1 MKHFFHRNLWKKTAA
16 CFALL
21 LFILTPALRMDGAV
35 SIPDA
40 SELFYAADFANVLS
54 RETEDRIINYN
65 DALYQ
70 ATGAQIVVATVDFL
84 DGAEIEDYAY
94 RMFNQW
100 QIGDKNK
107 NNGVLL
113 LLVIGEE
120 NYWIVQGKGLE
131 KSLSSGTLDGLLQ
144 EYLEPDFARAD
155 YDAGVRKT
163 FDALIGQMESIYG
176 IRFDDSGASSTT
188 TGSVGQETGSS
199 KSSGLKFD
207 NALLIA
213 LVLIFI
219 FSYINRQTKKRQKRE
234 ARRTSPLGGPVISD
248 RTWRTGDKPP
258 EAYDE
263 DEEDNRKSGGSTGG
277 LGGWFWPFL
286 LGRLSSGI
294 GRSTRSKGSSS
305 SGSSR
310 PRGFGGGFG
319 GGGKTRGGG
328 AGRRSSGGFGGFG
341 GFGGS
346 SRGGGFGGGGGTRGG
361 GAGRH

>member
-1 MKHFFHRNLWKKTAA
+1 MKHPMDRNLWKKSAA
-16 CFALL
+16 WLGLLL
-21 LFILTPALRMDGAV
+21 LFLSPALPMDGAI
-35 SIPDA
+35 SIPSP
-40 SELFYAADFANVLS
+40 SELYYVADFANVLE
-54 RETEDRIINYN
+54 RETEDHIIHFN

-100 QIGDKNK
+100 QIGDKDK

-131 KSLSSGTLDGLLQ
+131 KTLSSGTLDGLLQ

-176 IRFDDSGASSTT
+176 IRFDSSGVSAVDSGEGEEPVRNEST
-188 TGSVGQETGSS
+188 GI
-199 KSSGLKFD
+199 KFD

-213 LVLIFI
+213 LVIIFI
-219 FSYINRQTKKRQKRE
+219 FSYINRQTKKRQRSE
-234 ARRTSPLGGPVISD
+234 ARRTSPLGGPVRSD

-258 EAYDE
+258 DAYDDDRDE
-263 DEEDNRKSGGSTGG
+263 DTKSGGASGG

-286 LGRLSSGI
+286 LGRLTSGA
-294 GRSTRSKGSSS
+294 GRSSRSKGSGSS
-305 SGSSR
+305 SGSR
-310 PRGFGGGFG
+310 PRSSG
-319 GGGKTRGGG
+319 GGGSSRGGG
-328 AGRRSSGGFGGFG
+328 TGRRSSGGFGGFG

-361 GAGRH
+361 GAGRHK